1 MSERST
7 RRPRRNVAVLRRD
20 PRAERSA
27 WSMSSAASA
36 PSGSASAMAGSQRI
50 DPRALRAARD
60 PVSGRIRIDRSSPA
74 PSASGRL
81 PSAPPSRTAEQGPGS
96 EAAKGQAA
104 AASAVTLVVIEHP
117 RSIVIAVP
125 ELDRGRLTALDRDLL
140 GAARLLADA
149 HGGAVLAVVEAG
161 CIDDLGA
168 AGADRVVRLQP
179 TGSNPGQIHL
189 PAAAAAALVEL
200 AQQYEAAHLLFADA
214 PGGGADL
221 GRRVAARMGVHPAV
235 HVKLAGAHEA
245 VSLTAA
251 GRTEWVRKPPR
262 VMLVEAGC
270 AEPVS
275 GRRHEARELPAAL
288 LEPSPGLIDL
298 GAVKVDRS
306 AVPLAEAE
314 LILSA
319 GAGVTDWTAFH
330 ALAARL
336 GAVEAGSRV
345 VCDLGHLPR
354 DRQVGASG
362 SIVEPR
368 VYVALGISG
377 APQHLQGIA
386 RCERVVAVNADAH
399 APMIQRA
406 DLAIVA
412 DVQRVMPALAAL
424 IEQQAPRG

>member
-1 MSERST
+1 
-7 RRPRRNVAVLRRD
+7 L
-20 PRAERSA
+20 
-27 WSMSSAASA
+27 
-36 PSGSASAMAGSQRI
+36 
-50 DPRALRAARD
+50 
-60 PVSGRIRIDRSSPA
+60 
-74 PSASGRL
+74 
-81 PSAPPSRTAEQGPGS
+81 
-96 EAAKGQAA
+96 
-104 AASAVTLVVIEHP
+104 TLVVVEHP

-125 ELDRGRLTALDRDLL
+125 QLDRGRLTPLDRDLL

-149 HGGAVLAVVEAG
+149 DGGAVLAVVEQA
-161 CIDDLGA
+161 CTDDLGT

-179 TGSNPGQIHL
+179 PATNPGQVYL

-200 AQQYEAAHLLFADA
+200 AQQYGAAHLLFGDA

-221 GRRVAARMGVHPAV
+221 GRRVAARLGVHPAV
-235 HVKLAGAHEA
+235 HVKLAGAHET
-245 VSLTAA
+245 VSVAA
-251 GRTEWVRKPPR
+251 GGRTEWVRKPPR
-262 VMLVEAGC
+262 VMLVEPGC
-270 AEPVS
+270 AEPVAGS
-275 GRRHEARELPAAL
+275 RREARELPAVT
-288 LEPSPGLIDL
+288 LEASPGLVDL
-298 GAVKVDRS
+298 GAVKVDRN

-319 GAGVTDWTAFH
+319 GAGVTDWSAFH

-336 GAVEAGSRV
+336 GAAEAGSRV

-362 SIVEPR
+362 TIVEPR
-368 VYVALGISG
+368 AYVALGISG

-406 DLAIVA
+406 DLAIVG

-424 IEQQAPRG
+424 IEKEAPHG